1 MGYRI
6 ESVEFRKGPAAS
18 RDGRDERPRHDGGG
32 AMRVYV
38 GGVSTWDTGLTPRE
52 QAVKVSEEVMEVFSA
67 IEDATYYSHEDGF
80 EEPRFSAALAA
91 PVVDECCD
99 VITAACNLLA
109 SIGVTDLRGAM
120 ERCAERQRERGR
132 I

>member
-1 MGYRI
+1 
-6 ESVEFRKGPAAS
+6 
-18 RDGRDERPRHDGGG
+18 
-32 AMRVYV
+32 MRVYV

-67 IEDATYYSHEDGF
+67 IEGATYYSHDDGF
-80 EEPRFSAALAA
+80 GEPRISMALAS